1 MKVLVMA
8 ASAPLVFAALLA
20 VRNESALRV
29 GSVAVGS
36 GG

>member
-8 ASAPLVFAALLA
+8 ASVPLLFAALVSA
-20 VRNESALRV
+20 RNESALRV